1 VGDNTQFASLMTFW
15 TIHCIRNLYLYMYS
29 LVCTVLFHVV
39 KPKLCVVRC
48 LNLFFLMC
56 FNWWTCFYTAVDL
69 MGLLKWRDNRSSL
82 QRHLE
87 KLMSVDGEEVVKV
100 SELQNQSFHNIDDDG
115 SMSEGR
121 LISFHTIWGW
131 DEWGGFP
138 WFPVAFLTDNYG
150 WATCPRSA

>member
-1 VGDNTQFASLMTFW
+1 
-15 TIHCIRNLYLYMYS
+15 
-29 LVCTVLFHVV
+29 
-39 KPKLCVVRC
+39 
-48 LNLFFLMC
+48 
-56 FNWWTCFYTAVDL
+56 

-121 LISFHTIWGW
+121 LISFHTTWG
-131 DEWGGFP
+131 
-138 WFPVAFLTDNYG
+138 
-150 WATCPRSA
+150 